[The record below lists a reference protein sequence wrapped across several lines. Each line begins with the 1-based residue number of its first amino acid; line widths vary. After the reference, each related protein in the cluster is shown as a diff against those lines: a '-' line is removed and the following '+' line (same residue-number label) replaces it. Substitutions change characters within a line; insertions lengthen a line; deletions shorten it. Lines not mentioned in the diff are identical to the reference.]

1 MVSLNIWGHHIN
13 SQITLIGLR
22 YGIEVGINYC
32 EIVEVIIAV
41 YFSLPSVVVEEI
53 VYAVAHIAHAALPVS
68 HTGIVAENFY

>member
-1 MVSLNIWGHHIN
+1 MVYLNIWGHHIN

-53 VYAVAHIAHAALPVS
+53 VYAVAHIAHTALPVS
-68 HTGIVAENFY
+68 HTGIVAEHF